1 MSLDIKKSG
10 TPSPCIIITLTMT
23 SPLLDTSRCA
33 ALALRPFLVP
43 SASVSQLDPLHT
55 EQNPETKG
63 RGGAAGASIS
73 H

>member
-10 TPSPCIIITLTMT
+10 TPSPCIIIITLTMT

-43 SASVSQLDPLHT
+43 SAPVSQLDPLHT
-55 EQNPETKG
+55 ELNPETKG
-63 RGGAAGASIS
+63 RGASIS